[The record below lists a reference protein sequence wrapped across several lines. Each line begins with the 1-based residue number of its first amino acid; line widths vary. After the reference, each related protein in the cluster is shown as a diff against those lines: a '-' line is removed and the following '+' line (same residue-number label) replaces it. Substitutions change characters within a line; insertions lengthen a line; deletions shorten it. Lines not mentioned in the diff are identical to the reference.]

1 MLVAFKPQGGFGWY
15 AAWNLIGWWGV
26 LTVMPETKSR
36 SLEELDAVFSV
47 PTHEQA
53 AHGLKQIPW
62 FIQRYI
68 FRRNVEMEP
77 LIDFERARDGADAE
91 NVIA

>member
-1 MLVAFKPQGGFGWY
+1 
-15 AAWNLIGWWGV
+15 
-26 LTVMPETKSR
+26 MPETKSR

-47 PTHEQA
+47 PTHKQA

-68 FRRNVEMEP
+68 FRRKVEIEP
-77 LIDFERARDGADAE
+77 LIDFDKARGDSVADDIVA
-91 NVIA
+91 